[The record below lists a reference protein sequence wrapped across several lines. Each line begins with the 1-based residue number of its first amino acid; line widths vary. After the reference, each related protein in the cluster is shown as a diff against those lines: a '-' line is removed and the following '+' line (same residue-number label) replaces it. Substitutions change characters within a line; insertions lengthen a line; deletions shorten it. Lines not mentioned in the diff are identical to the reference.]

1 MKQLRHRFSA
11 VIVTLL
17 LGVSLTVF
25 AQGGLIATV
34 TQDLTLRAGPGVQW
48 LQLTVMGTGTTVA
61 LDGRDPSGTWAR
73 GITQNGD
80 VGWMFINYITATA
93 DEVATLP
100 VIAPDDPITVSAPE
114 PGATQV
120 ETAADASADP
130 ASADPAAAGD
140 AAAPAGDGLVITAV
154 TNLNIRR
161 GDSTRFDIV
170 GLLQGGEAFNV
181 DGKNGAGTWVRGV
194 SSGGVSGWVSAGFT
208 SITEAQVAGLPV
220 VSGSDVTVNAP
231 DGAAATTDDAS
242 SDSAP
247 PPPPVV
253 GTSPVT
259 GFSYGG
265 HVVSLSDPTVA
276 AMRRAGMTWMKK
288 QVRYGQGADP
298 NAVAGLINDAKAKGF
313 RVLLGVVGDPGQ
325 VNNPGFN
332 ADYANF
338 VAGLAGLGADA
349 IEIWNE
355 TNLDR
360 EWPTGQIDPAMYT
373 QLLAASF
380 NAIKSVNPNTL
391 VISAAMAPTG
401 AEAAFPGQVMNDD
414 NYLRGMVNAGAL
426 NYMDCVGAHYNEG
439 IVPPTAT
446 SGDPRS
452 EYYTRYYTGMVNTY
466 NAIVGGQRPICF
478 TELGYLSP
486 EGFPPLPGGFSWAQ
500 NVTVAQQAAWLDQV
514 MGMAANSGIVRMVI
528 VWNVDFTQY
537 DADPMAGYAIIRPG
551 GGCPACDALGS

>member
-1 MKQLRHRFSA
+1 MRRLRHHLSA
-11 VIVTLL
+11 VVVVLL
-17 LGVSLTVF
+17 LGGSLNVF

-34 TQDLTLRAGPGVQW
+34 TRDLTLRAGPGVQW
-48 LQLTVMGTGTTVA
+48 LQLTIMDTGTTVA

-80 VGWMFINYITATA
+80 VGWMFINYISATP
-93 DEVATLP
+93 DEVGALP

-114 PGATQV
+114 PGATQAQAA
-120 ETAADASADP
+120 EPAQAAAD
-130 ASADPAAAGD
+130 D
-140 AAAPAGDGLVITAV
+140 AAAPAPAAQAPGDGLVITAI
-154 TNLNIRR
+154 TGLNIRR
-161 GDSTRFDIV
+161 GDGTSNGVV
-170 GLLQGGEAFNV
+170 GLLDAGEAFNV
-181 DGKNGAGTWVRGV
+181 DGKNGAGTWLRGV
-194 SSGGVSGWVSAGFT
+194 SARGVSGWVSAQYT
-208 SITEAQVAGLPV
+208 TIEASQIANLPV
-220 VSGSDVTVNAP
+220 VSGSDATVAAP
-231 DGAAATTDDAS
+231 AGASAAGEAGAPVAPPAAS
-242 SDSAP
+242 SASL
-247 PPPPVV
+247 
-253 GTSPVT
+253 S

-265 HVVSLSDPTVA
+265 HVRSLSEPTVN

-298 NAVAGLINDAKAKGF
+298 NSVAGLIADAKSKGF
-313 RVLLGVVGDPGQ
+313 LVLLGVVGDPGQ
-325 VNNPGFN
+325 LNNPGYN
-332 ADYANF
+332 ADYASF

-360 EWPTGQIDPAMYT
+360 EWPTGQIDPVMYT
-373 QLLAASF
+373 QLLVASY
-380 NAIKSVNPNTL
+380 NAIKSVNSNTI

-426 NYMDCVGAHYNEG
+426 QYMDCVGAHYNEG
-439 IVPPTAT
+439 ILPPTAT

-452 EYYTRYYTGMVNTY
+452 EYYTRYYMGMVNTY
-466 NAIVGGQRPICF
+466 NAIIGGQRPICF

-514 MGMAANSGIVRMVI
+514 MSMAASSGSVRLVI
-528 VWNVDFTQY
+528 VWNVDFEQY

-551 GGCPACDALGS
+551 GACPACDALGS